1 MFCLMLLVYI
11 QIYEKLLINEVVNTP
26 TKINNSLINIET
38 IL

>member
-1 MFCLMLLVYI
+1 MCCLMPLVYI
-11 QIYEKLLINEVVNTP
+11 QKYAKLLINEAFNTA